1 LLIIII
7 TEWEMLTAAF
17 FNLNLRGVYTS
28 ILGIMKLDN
37 TINYIASGLE
47 RSGTSLLMQILHAGG
62 VPMAFD
68 TASRPP
74 DDNNPR
80 GYFELE
86 GGKIISRLMNGTL
99 PLADYRGRFIKITAF
114 GLKYLPPGKYRIIYT
129 ERNIEEVLDSME
141 KMAKLQDQN
150 REETKAS
157 FIKLNEMIK
166 GLIAKREDVEVLFVN
181 YNQVVADPKTQVK
194 KICEFLGSREI
205 DDAAMIAAVDAKL
218 YRKRRPGG

>member
-1 LLIIII
+1 
-7 TEWEMLTAAF
+7 
-17 FNLNLRGVYTS
+17 
-28 ILGIMKLDN
+28 MKLDN

-62 VPMAFD
+62 VPVAFD

-99 PLADYRGRFIKITAF
+99 PLADHRGRFIKITAF

-157 FIKLNEMIK
+157 FIKLNGMIK
-166 GLIAKREDVEVLFVN
+166 SLITKREDIEVLFVN
-181 YNQVVADPKTQVK
+181 YNQIVADPKTQVK
-194 KICEFLGSREI
+194 KICDFLGSKEI
-205 DDAAMIAAVDAKL
+205 NDAAMIAAVDAKL
-218 YRKRRPGG
+218 YRKRRPSA

>member
-1 LLIIII
+1 
-7 TEWEMLTAAF
+7 
-17 FNLNLRGVYTS
+17 
-28 ILGIMKLDN
+28 MKLDN
-37 TINYIASGLE
+37 SINYIASGLE

-62 VPMAFD
+62 VPVAFD

-141 KMAKLQDQN
+141 KMAKIQDQN

-166 GLIAKREDVEVLFVN
+166 GLITKREDVEVLFVN
-181 YNQVVADPKTQVK
+181 YNQIVADSKTQVK
-194 KICEFLGSREI
+194 KIYEFLGSKEI
-205 DDAAMIAAVDAKL
+205 DDAAMIATVDAKL

>member
-1 LLIIII
+1 
-7 TEWEMLTAAF
+7 MLTAAF

>member
-1 LLIIII
+1 
-7 TEWEMLTAAF
+7 
-17 FNLNLRGVYTS
+17 
-28 ILGIMKLDN
+28 MKLDH

-114 GLKYLPPGKYRIIYT
+114 GLKYLPSGKYRIIYT

-141 KMAKLQDQN
+141 KMAKIQDQD

-157 FIKLNEMIK
+157 FLKLNDMIK
-166 GLIAKREDVEVLFVN
+166 GLITKREDVEVLFVN
-181 YNQVVADPKTQVK
+181 YNQIVADPKAQIQ
-194 KICEFLGSREI
+194 KIGVFLGQKDI
-205 DDAAMIAAVDAKL
+205 DEAAMIAVVDAKL
-218 YRKRRPGG
+218 YRKRRPGA

>member
-1 LLIIII
+1 
-7 TEWEMLTAAF
+7 
-17 FNLNLRGVYTS
+17 
-28 ILGIMKLDN
+28 MKLDS
-37 TINYIASGLE
+37 TINYIASGIE
-47 RSGTSLLMQILHAGG
+47 RSGTSLLMQILQAGG

-86 GGKIISRLMNGTL
+86 GGKIISRLMNGTF
-99 PLADYRGRFIKITAF
+99 PLADHRGRFIKITAF

-141 KMAKLQDQN
+141 KMAKLQDMN
-150 REETKAS
+150 REETRAS

-166 GLIAKREDVEVLFVN
+166 GLISKRDDVEVLFVN
-181 YNQVVADPKTQVK
+181 YNQIVTDPKTQIE
-194 KICEFLGSREI
+194 KICDFLGSKEI
-205 DDAAMIAAVDAKL
+205 DNAAMVSAVDEKL
-218 YRKRRPGG
+218 YRKRRPGA